1 MSLAAAWVPERVRVD
16 AVERENEAVAT
27 IVLEPHGTALPSPG
41 QFSMLYLF
49 GKGEAP
55 ISVSAV
61 LEDGRVAFTIKPVGH
76 LTRALTALRPGD
88 LVGVRGPFGHGWPE
102 PPAEDPLVLLA
113 GGIGLAPLRP
123 VLRRR
128 LAATGRGPVHL
139 VYGARRPC
147 ERIFVPELESWA
159 TDPRA
164 RVHTTVDR
172 PEPGWRGA
180 VGFVTE
186 ALAGVAHD
194 AARGAVLVCGP
205 PVMMRQTLL
214 RLRSLGV
221 DDARVY
227 VSLERSMRCALGVC
241 GHCQWGPAFLCRDG
255 PVFRVDRFRP
265 WLELREV

>member
-16 AVERENEAVAT
+16 AVARENDTVAT
-27 IVLEPHGTALPSPG
+27 LVLEPHGSAAPAPG

-61 LEDGRVAFTIKPVGH
+61 LGDGRVAFTIKPVGH

-102 PPAEDPLVLLA
+102 PPPEDPLVLLA

-123 VLRRR
+123 VLQRR
-128 LAATGRGPVHL
+128 LASAGRAPLQL
-139 VYGARRPC
+139 VYGARMPS
-147 ERIFVPELESWA
+147 EQIFVPELRAWA

-164 RVHTTVDR
+164 RIHATVDR
-172 PEPGWRGA
+172 PEPGWRGP

-186 ALAGVAHD
+186 ALAGVAAD
-194 AARGAVLVCGP
+194 AARGTVLVCGP
-205 PVMMRQTLL
+205 PIMMRQTLL

-221 DDARVY
+221 DDGRVY